1 MNGAWMMMLHGQ
13 MLLGRKL
20 HETAAWKYVAWMGCI
35 TRLLLGQML
44 IGAGGRLVE
53 LVELQDIASR
63 RNNDVECIIKSF
75 IRVVV

>member
-1 MNGAWMMMLHGQ
+1 MDGAWIMILHGR

-20 HETAAWKYVAWMGCI
+20 HGTAIWESVAWIGCI
-35 TRLLLGQML
+35 TRLLLGQIL
-44 IGAGGRLVE
+44 IGAGRRLVE

-63 RNNDVECIIKSF
+63 RNNDVECIIKCF